1 MTTKS
6 DVFTSLSEDTKKAVA
21 ELGWSEPMPVQAKAI
36 PLMQSGGD
44 LIVKALTGSGKT
56 GAFAIPVCEAV
67 DTDSKSTQA
76 LIMLPTRE
84 LAIQVAQEL
93 SAVGKYRGVRC
104 LAVYGGVGYG
114 PQIDGLEAGAH
125 VIVGTPGRI
134 LDHIGNGRMDFDNLE
149 VLILDEA
156 DEMLSLGF
164 WPDMREIASHLP
176 DKRQTHLFSATIPEK
191 VRSLSRFFQ
200 SDAEFVTIDDDQVAP
215 QQIEHGYYVCTA
227 SNKEATLLRIIEY
240 EDPESAIIFC
250 NTKADV
256 RYVSNYLTKRN
267 IDADQ
272 ISGDLNQSAREAAI
286 RKIKAG
292 KLRFLV
298 ATDVAARGIDI
309 SDLSH
314 VISYTASDS
323 PEVYLHRTGRTG
335 RAGKAGVAIS
345 LVSGLDIGNFKHM
358 QNVNK
363 IKLTERKIPSEKD
376 IRDRVAERLKV
387 KVEHEMRLLPKEVVA
402 DRIESLIP
410 VVETLADSHE
420 GRRDLAG
427 ILAAYLAEHRPET
440 TVTEDSSS
448 KFKGT
453 SKDNSAHEQGSA
465 SHEAALDAGGG
476 APKKRRGGSRGGG
489 GRGRSGGGGDRGR
502 RSR

>member
-1 MTTKS
+1 MTTES
-6 DVFTSLSEDTKKAVA
+6 DVFTSLSDDIRRAIA
-21 ELGWSEPMPVQAKAI
+21 DLGWVRPMPVQEKAI
-36 PLMQSGGD
+36 PLMQAGGD

-56 GAFAIPVCEAV
+56 GAFAIPVCEAI
-67 DTDSKSTQA
+67 DTESKATQA

-84 LAIQVAQEL
+84 LAIQVAQETA
-93 SAVGKYRGVRC
+93 AVGKYRGVRC
-104 LAVYGGVGYG
+104 LPIYGGVGYG
-114 PQIDGLEAGAH
+114 PQIEGLQAGAH
-125 VIVGTPGRI
+125 IIVGTPGRI
-134 LDHIGNGRMDFDNLE
+134 LDHMGNGRIDFSDLQ

-176 DKRQTHLFSATIPEK
+176 ESRQTHLFSATIPEK

-200 SDAEFVTIDDDQVAP
+200 NDAEYMTLEGDQTAP
-215 QQIEHGYYVCTA
+215 QEIEHFYYVCTA
-227 SNKEATLLRIIEY
+227 SNKEAALLRIIEY

-256 RYVSNYLTKRN
+256 RYITSYLSKRN

-272 ISGDLNQSAREAAI
+272 ISGDLNQAAREAAI
-286 RKIKAG
+286 SRIKQG

-298 ATDVAARGIDI
+298 GTDVAARGLDI

-314 VISYTASDS
+314 VISYSTSDS
-323 PEVYLHRTGRTG
+323 PDVYVHRTGRTG
-335 RAGKAGVAIS
+335 RAGKSGVAIS

-358 QNVNK
+358 QNVIQIK
-363 IKLTERKIPSEKD
+363 ITERKIPSEKD
-376 IRDRVAERLKV
+376 IRNRIAERLKV
-387 KVEHEMRLLPKEVVA
+387 KVEHEMRALPADVVS
-402 DRIESLIP
+402 DQIERLIP

-440 TVTEDSSS
+440 SVTEVDVAPAS
-448 KFKGT
+448 
-453 SKDNSAHEQGSA
+453 GSA
-465 SHEAALDAGGG
+465 SANPPASRRG
-476 APKKRRGGSRGGG
+476 RGGSRGG
-489 GRGRSGGGGDRGR
+489 GRGRSGGGGGRGSGGGRGR
-502 RSR
+502 RPR